1 MKFLIGFLAL
11 CSEFRQP
18 VNKGLLPA
26 PPDDANPG
34 EKPFPGKEICSRC
47 YRADGFKEMAK
58 GCARVRLLKY
68 TDYRVITLLF
78 GSE

>member
-1 MKFLIGFLAL
+1 MKGF
-11 CSEFRQP
+11 C
-18 VNKGLLPA
+18 LPLTMMLT
-26 PPDDANPG
+26 NPG

-58 GCARVRLLKY
+58 GCARVSLLKY

-78 GSE
+78 GSQ